1 MRIATLITYLFS
13 AFILLGIG
21 ACGSSKK
28 LEAPEEYYNTGEEN
42 PLSKVNI
49 PIRLDIKAMEASL
62 NEQLSGTLYEDN
74 DISDDNLML
83 RAVKEGDIRLRI
95 DSQQIKYQIPLL
107 LWIKYDAGITDLEA
121 NGELMLDMTTEFE
134 VMPSWRIET
143 KTDLVNYE
151 WLREPKL
158 RMGVMSMSV
167 GSLMDI
173 VLRNGRQFLTQ
184 EIDRLVSE
192 SFNLQ
197 DMISDVWKQ
206 MYEPMLVSEEYNTW
220 MVVNP
225 ERLAITP
232 LRAENEDFATSVIV
246 VESRPY
252 VKLGQRPELFG
263 MPPLPPLEIIPES
276 GKDFF
281 LLIDTEIT
289 YKEAER
295 LAQEQ
300 MLGET
305 FESGKRSVT
314 VEDIEI
320 YGSGNKLVINTLL
333 SGSYEGHVYLEG
345 EPVFNVRK
353 NTVEIKNLNYT
364 LKTANFLYK
373 SAGWLL
379 RSTIKNKF
387 EKNMEFLLDYN
398 LDEMKKQV
406 QEQLKGY
413 EVADGINLEGNLE
426 HLGIMEVRLTETA
439 MRVDIGM
446 MGDIVLKVQGIG
458 K

>member
-1 MRIATLITYLFS
+1 MRIRTLLVYLFS
-13 AFILLGIG
+13 ALVLLGAG
-21 ACGSSKK
+21 ACSSSKK

-49 PIRLDIKAMEASL
+49 PIRIDVKGVEASL
-62 NEQLSGTLYEDN
+62 NEKLSGTIYEDH

-83 RAVKEGDIRLRI
+83 RAVKEGEIRLRI
-95 DSQQIKYQIPLL
+95 DSQQIKYQVPLL

-121 NGELMLDMTTEFE
+121 NGEIILDMTTDFE

-143 KTDLVNYE
+143 RTNLENYQ
-151 WLREPKL
+151 WIREPKL
-158 RMGVMSMSV
+158 RLGVMSMSV

-192 SFNLQ
+192 SFNLEE
-197 DMISDVWKQ
+197 MIRDVWKQ
-206 MYEPMLVSEEYNTW
+206 MYEPMLVSEAYNSW
-220 MVVNP
+220 LVVNP

-232 LRAENEDFATSVIV
+232 LKAEDENTASSIIV

-252 VKLGQRPELFG
+252 VKLGQRPDLFG
-263 MPPLPPLEIIPES
+263 MPPLPPLEIVPES
-276 GKDFF
+276 GEDFF

-289 YKEAER
+289 YQEAER

-300 MLGET
+300 LLGET

-320 YGSGNKLVINTLL
+320 YGSGDKLVVNTLL
-333 SGSYEGHVYLEG
+333 SGSYEGNVYLEG
-345 EPVFNVRK
+345 EPVFNIRR
-353 NTVEIKNLNYT
+353 NTVEIKDLDFT
-364 LKTANFLYK
+364 LKTSNFLYK

-379 RSTIKNKF
+379 RSTIKRKF
-387 EKNMEFLLDYN
+387 QENMEFLLDYN

-406 QEQLKGY
+406 REQLKGY
-413 EVADGINLEGNLE
+413 EVADGINLEGELE
-426 HLGIMEVRLTETA
+426 HLGIMEVRLTENS

-446 MGDIVLKVQGIG
+446 MGDIVLKVRGIG